1 MRRCIAREMMDDDEA
16 LGSAAQWRQSLG
28 DLARVNSWLGG
39 WHALR
44 RELDRLPTPPE
55 SIVDIATGG
64 ADLPERMLSHLERQ
78 GVRVRCVAVDRSAR
92 ILGLAQTMRRG
103 DDRLTF
109 VQADARRLPFADQSF
124 DLATCNLALHHFD
137 PPDATLVLRELARI
151 GRTVIVND
159 LRRHF
164 VAWAFA
170 RVVFPVFTDNP
181 FTRND
186 GPLSVRRAYT
196 PAELETLARDAG
208 WQRIDVRT
216 HPGYRMTACG
226 GTLAWAA

>member
-1 MRRCIAREMMDDDEA
+1 M
-16 LGSAAQWRQSLG
+16 
-28 DLARVNSWLGG
+28 
-39 WHALR
+39 
-44 RELDRLPTPPE
+44 
-55 SIVDIATGG
+55 
-64 ADLPERMLSHLERQ
+64 
-78 GVRVRCVAVDRSAR
+78 
-92 ILGLAQTMRRG
+92 
-103 DDRLTF
+103 
-109 VQADARRLPFADQSF
+109 
-124 DLATCNLALHHFD
+124 
-137 PPDATLVLRELARI
+137 
-151 GRTVIVND
+151 IVND

-216 HPGYRMTACG
+216 HPGYRMTARG
-226 GTLAWAA
+226 GALAWAA